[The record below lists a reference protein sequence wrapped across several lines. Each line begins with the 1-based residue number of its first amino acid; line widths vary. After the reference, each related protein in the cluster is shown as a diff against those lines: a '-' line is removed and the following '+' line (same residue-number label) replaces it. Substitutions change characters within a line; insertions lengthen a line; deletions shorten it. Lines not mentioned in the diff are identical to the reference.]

1 MDTTRLIQQVYSDN
15 IEMACRALQEL
26 GLVAPTDL
34 LARSFLREIAL
45 KAEKSRLRKTAAESL
60 ARLNLQEAVATFLAA
75 SRSLDP
81 GQRVRGIEG
90 LGVIG
95 AVELINEVY
104 TALNSADQQIVRAA
118 VVALGR
124 IGRDLRAAD
133 ILEQFTQKPYLPQDL
148 LDNARR
154 SLTYILV
161 RLAYEEKKDLN
172 QHKQAVRRLAMLAPA
187 FAREKFQGSALNNDP
202 EKRAVAYIN
211 LGILGD
217 VNGLDTVIKGLAD
230 PDCRARR
237 MAAIATGKLDRTGT
251 AIAALTRATS
261 GPPEVRQADIQ
272 AIEIIRN
279 RINASRNENFLN
291 SRKFQREGSY
301 EPLAF

>member
-1 MDTTRLIQQVYSDN
+1 
-15 IEMACRALQEL
+15 MACRALQEL

-133 ILEQFTQKPYLPQDL
+133 ILEQFTQKPGISSSIDFIDEHYIEAYFQKIVNILPI
-148 LDNARR
+148 NNT
-154 SLTYILV
+154 LTTKI
-161 RLAYEEKKDLN
+161 
-172 QHKQAVRRLAMLAPA
+172 
-187 FAREKFQGSALNNDP
+187 
-202 EKRAVAYIN
+202 
-211 LGILGD
+211 
-217 VNGLDTVIKGLAD
+217 
-230 PDCRARR
+230 
-237 MAAIATGKLDRTGT
+237 
-251 AIAALTRATS
+251 
-261 GPPEVRQADIQ
+261 
-272 AIEIIRN
+272 
-279 RINASRNENFLN
+279 
-291 SRKFQREGSY
+291 
-301 EPLAF
+301 